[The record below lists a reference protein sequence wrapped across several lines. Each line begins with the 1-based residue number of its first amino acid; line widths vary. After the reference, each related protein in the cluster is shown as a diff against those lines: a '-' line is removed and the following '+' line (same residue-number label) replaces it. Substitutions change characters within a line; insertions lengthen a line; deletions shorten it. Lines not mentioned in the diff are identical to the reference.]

1 MKITALKTTL
11 PTLASILL
19 LSVAHAQQQ
28 LPTQP
33 PGAESP
39 EIDNLVN
46 LGAGVQEIKKEN
58 GQLKSLKVIGQARI
72 PSSLGASAGLM
83 FATKKAKSSAQ
94 QEYIEW
100 IKSNVKSI
108 HTSGTETIVSL
119 EGGSNGPSESGKS
132 NETDITSVTT
142 QAEGLVR
149 GLTLIGKKV
158 DPSTQMLSMVF
169 GWSVSNTDL
178 TRQAEDANNRTSA
191 GTVQTPIPSGG
202 GVPANTAVKAQTV
215 VSPALKDY

>member
-1 MKITALKTTL
+1 MKNNLTKSAVATLTA
-11 PTLASILL
+11 IFL
-19 LSVAHAQQQ
+19 LSSANAQQQ
-28 LPTQP
+28 APAAADA
-33 PGAESP
+33 GNS

-72 PSSLGASAGLM
+72 PSSLGASAGVM

-108 HTSGTETIVSL
+108 HTSGTETVVSL
-119 EGGSNGPSESGKS
+119 EGGSNGPTESGKS
-132 NETDITSVTT
+132 NETDTNSVTT

-158 DPSTQMLSMVF
+158 DPSTQMLSLVF
-169 GWSVSNTDL
+169 GWSVSTANM
-178 TRQAEDANNRTSA
+178 TRQAEDANNQTSA
-191 GTVQTPIPSGG
+191 GTVETPTASGG
-202 GVPANTAVKAQTV
+202 GVPVNTAVKAQTV
-215 VSPALKDY
+215 VSPAIKDF